1 MTGRLIIADDHW
13 VVRHA
18 LRCLLEQR
26 PDLEIVAEVSDGGQ
40 VIAMSDA
47 LNPDLVILDL
57 SLPTM
62 SGMQVLEAFRSRPR
76 APRILVFSMH
86 PHDQYIKHVIALGAK
101 GFLSKDA
108 PAETI
113 IGAIDAILSGRT
125 VFPQQPQDAVADRAA
140 KPYSKVIGALS
151 KREDEVLRALVKGE
165 RNGDIAIR
173 LDISAKTVSTYRTR
187 IFEKLNVHTN
197 AELIGLMGS
206 VSKQQ

>member
-1 MTGRLIIADDHW
+1 MTGKLIIADDHW

-18 LRCLLEQR
+18 LRCLLAPR
-26 PDLEIVAEVSDGGQ
+26 PDLEIVAEASDGAQ
-40 VIAMSDA
+40 AIEMADA

-76 APRILVFSMH
+76 APRVLVFSMH
-86 PHDQYIKHVIALGAK
+86 PHDQYVKHVIALGAK

-108 PAETI
+108 PAQTI
-113 IGAIDAILSGRT
+113 VGAIDSILSGQT
-125 VFPQQPQDAVADRAA
+125 VFPLNPQDST
-140 KPYSKVIGALS
+140 PGQTYSKVIGALS
-151 KREDEVLRALVKGE
+151 KREDEVLRALIKGE
-165 RNGDIAIR
+165 RNGDIATR
-173 LDISAKTVSTYRTR
+173 LNISSKTVSTYRTR

-206 VSKQQ
+206 VSKNL